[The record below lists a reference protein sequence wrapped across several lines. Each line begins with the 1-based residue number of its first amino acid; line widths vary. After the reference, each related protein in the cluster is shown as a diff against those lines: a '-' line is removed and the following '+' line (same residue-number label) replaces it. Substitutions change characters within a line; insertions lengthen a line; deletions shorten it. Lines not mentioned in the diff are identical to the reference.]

1 MLEILEFLYDHL
13 LETLTIII
21 FIGWAIGESRGRR

>member
-13 LETLTIII
+13 LETLLLIT
-21 FIGWAIGESRGRR
+21 FVGWAIGESRGRR